1 LKTEPKLDQLILDLN
16 SNKLATAL
24 AAVKQLKHDGTS
36 KAIKPLI
43 DTWIS
48 NESNRL
54 GDAIQ
59 KLMYSLKDTEGISTI
74 IDEAAAIVD
83 QEMQAKLLSS
93 LWNAGIDCSDYLE
106 TIVNIAVKADY
117 LTAVECMTI
126 IENMEGPF
134 EESQLMESLIN
145 LRLIVQDE
153 KDNQAIYKVLL
164 NFLERTEREQ

>member
-1 LKTEPKLDQLILDLN
+1 MKTTPKLDQLILDLN
-16 SNKLATAL
+16 SNKLASAL
-24 AAVKQLKHDGTS
+24 AAVKQLKHDGNS

-48 NESNRL
+48 NDGNRL

-74 IDEAAAIVD
+74 IDEAAALED
-83 QEMQAKLLSS
+83 QEMKAKLLSS

-106 TIVNIAVKADY
+106 TIVNIAVKAEY

-145 LRLIVQDE
+145 LRLVVQE
-153 KDNQAIYKVLL
+153 ETDNQAIYKVLL
-164 NFLERTEREQ
+164 DFLERAEREQ